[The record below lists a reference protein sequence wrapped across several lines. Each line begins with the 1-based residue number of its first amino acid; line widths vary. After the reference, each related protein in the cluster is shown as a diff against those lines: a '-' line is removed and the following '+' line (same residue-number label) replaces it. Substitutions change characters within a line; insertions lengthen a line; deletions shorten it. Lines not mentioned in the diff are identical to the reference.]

1 MMQEIGQAYSV
12 LSDDAKRK
20 NYDRKLNA
28 STGNHDFKMIFLNYK
43 VPDINLFLCRSFI
56 THEILH
62 ESQYR
67 TIAASCEISRTFKWS
82 RPKCPLKFVEL
93 HLKKNNSRQNII
105 SIKIKFF
112 FRQINVNIG
121 EHRWTLEFTFFKVLK
136 YHFTNIYI
144 SQFTYASKILKK
156 KIGF

>member
-67 TIAASCEISRTFKWS
+67 TIAASCEISRTFK
-82 RPKCPLKFVEL
+82 
-93 HLKKNNSRQNII
+93 
-105 SIKIKFF
+105 
-112 FRQINVNIG
+112 
-121 EHRWTLEFTFFKVLK
+121 
-136 YHFTNIYI
+136 
-144 SQFTYASKILKK
+144 
-156 KIGF
+156 